1 MSLSSVENK
10 TRRIRYVSCP
20 TYTPN
25 GIIISCNVR
34 YSSRCTTYNAS
45 IEFVAKPFTDYGW
58 ESCFPFFQNSNS
70 RVHNCSGGI
79 TLRSSSPNGSNG
91 TIAPFL
97 HRDLS
102 IFCQTVQ
109 HQCVR
114 GKASISLLVTPFSS
128 SRKPVDFARVSRFLR
143 ACFYDVN
150 IDFLSNCPASMCSGE
165 SINFTVGNAVSSSR
179 KPVDFARVGRF
190 LRACFYDINI
200 DFLSNCPASMCSG
213 ESINFTVGNAV

>member
-114 GKASISLLVTPFSS
+114 GKASISLLVMPLAHQENRSISLGVLLQRKYRFPIKLSS
-128 SRKPVDFARVSRFLR
+128 
-143 ACFYDVN
+143 VN
-150 IDFLSNCPASMCSGE
+150 VFG
-165 SINFTVGNAVSSSR
+165 G
-179 KPVDFARVGRF
+179 K
-190 LRACFYDINI
+190 
-200 DFLSNCPASMCSG
+200 
-213 ESINFTVGNAV
+213 